1 MPLKDELEESKGLLH
16 AESDSL
22 NNMNFEEISVVDNN
36 DHSMASV
43 DSTQIEINQPTD
55 TSNHTKTISRSG
67 FTEYSAKINWTVFF
81 AISLFTLGAWLDISA
96 IWSEL
101 VYLVDELPEGWSLP
115 SILNVISVIA
125 QLGPLMFSVGR
136 YFSPKKFTFV
146 RAIYFIFTI
155 GLFSCLFL
163 SLFWNKTE
171 VVFGNRRSIYL
182 YMFNFTLSLLGKYY
196 FNLIFLKCSS

>member
-1 MPLKDELEESKGLLH
+1 MLFKDELEESKGLLL
-16 AESDSL
+16 ADSDSL

-36 DHSMASV
+36 EHNSLAGA
-43 DSTQIEINQPTD
+43 DSTHIEINQAQTTSNSTETD
-55 TSNHTKTISRSG
+55 TSGGG
-67 FTEYSAKINWTVFF
+67 FTAYSARVNWTVFF

-101 VYLVDELPEGWSLP
+101 VYLVDELPEGWKLP

-125 QLGPLMFSVGR
+125 QLGPLLFSLGR
-136 YFSPKKFTFV
+136 FFWPKKFTFV
-146 RAIYFIFTI
+146 RAIYFVFTI

-171 VVFGNRRSIYL
+171 VVFGDRRSIYL
-182 YMFNFTLSLLGKYY
+182 YVFNFTLSLLGKYCL
-196 FNLIFLKCSS
+196 FH